1 MVRFKKTA
9 PKPRLFPRS
18 FTLTPAVD
26 NLLRSFSQDA
36 KDYTG
41 QAVSSSAILRALVHY
56 ADQQGEEWIRSQ
68 IFPLIE
74 QELSAGV
81 IWGKK
86 R

>member
-1 MVRFKKTA
+1 MVRFKKTT

-18 FTLTPAVD
+18 FTLTPTVD
-26 NLLRSFSQDA
+26 NLLSQDA